1 MEIESVTLET
11 GTRLERYEI
20 LSQLGAGG
28 MGEVFLA
35 QDTKLDRRV
44 ALKILPEEFAQ
55 DGDRMRRF
63 VQEAKSASALSHPNI
78 ITIHEIGD
86 ADGSHFIVTEYVEGE
101 TLTRRLRREPMSL
114 RSCLDIAIQIASALQ
129 AAHNARIVHR
139 DIKPDNVMIRP
150 DGLVKLLDFGIAKL
164 TEKNRE
170 PVDEE
175 AATAIKGGTSPGM
188 IVGTAAYMSPEQA
201 RGKQIDPRTD
211 IFSFGVVLY
220 EMLTLKQPFEGEN
233 PMDLI
238 GAILHKEPKP
248 IRQLLPEIPQD
259 IERLINKTLRKDREE
274 RYQTAKDL
282 LIDLRD
288 AKQELEAQS
297 RLERTTPLNQEGPD
311 TLILTA
317 ATVDIPHTTS
327 SAEYLVSEITK
338 RKRSLAVLVVLL
350 ASIGLGYWVFG
361 NRAAP
366 AKQIESIAVMPFVN
380 ESGNAD
386 VEYLS
391 DGMTETLISSLSQLP
406 NLSVKARSSVFR
418 YKGKEVDLQKIAQE
432 LKVQA
437 ILTGRVMQRGDQLL
451 LSLELVDTRTENAIW
466 SEQYNR
472 KQTDLVS
479 LQSEIARDVSSK
491 LRMKLS
497 GTDEQKLTKTY
508 PANTDAYQLYLKG
521 RFYWNKRASDSLKQ
535 AAQYYKQ
542 AIEKDPGYALAY
554 SGLAE
559 TYVLFSPYSV
569 TSPQESFPQAK
580 AAALRA
586 LEIDDSLAEAHAAL
600 AIYLT
605 TFERDRSGAEKE
617 LRRAIELNPTYAT
630 AHHWLGLEILG
641 PSKRFDEALVEIKR
655 AEELDPLSSVIVTE
669 VGACLLYARR
679 YDEAIAQFKHSLT
692 LDPQFYYAHVY
703 LGWALNA
710 KGMYREAIEEYRR
723 ALALSEDPTAK
734 AFLALSLAKSGQRGE
749 AIKLREQL
757 NLESQNRYVPSY
769 CFAIVHLALGEKDE
783 AFIWLEKDIAERSS
797 WTVMYAIVPELDE
810 LRGDPRF
817 KDMLKRL
824 NLPE

>member
-1 MEIESVTLET
+1 MTIAA

-44 ALKILPEEFAQ
+44 ALKILTEEFAQ

-78 ITIHEIGD
+78 ITIYEIGD
-86 ADGSHFIVTEYVEGE
+86 ADGSHFIATEYVEGE

-114 RSCLDIAIQIASALQ
+114 RSSLDIAIQIASALQ
-129 AAHNARIVHR
+129 AAHNAGIVHR

-175 AATAIKGGTSPGM
+175 TATAIKGGTSPGM

-380 ESGNAD
+380 VSRDPNT
-386 VEYLS
+386 EYLS
-391 DGMTETLISSLSQLP
+391 DGISESLINSMSQWSQLK
-406 NLSVKARSSVFR
+406 VIARSSVFK
-418 YKGKEVDLQKIAQE
+418 YKGKEIDPEEVAKTLG
-432 LKVQA
+432 VGA
-437 ILTGRVMQRGDQLL
+437 IVTGRVVQRGD
-451 LSLELVDTRTENAIW
+451 ELQVSVELMNAQNKTQMW
-466 SEQYNR
+466 GEQYNR
-472 KQTDLVS
+472 RAADLQAV
-479 LQSEIARDVSSK
+479 QAEIARTISEK
-491 LRMKLS
+491 LRLRLT
-497 GTDEQKLTKTY
+497 GAQEQQLTKQATGN
-508 PANTDAYQLYLKG
+508 PEAYQLYLTGLFYFQKGNIENIKKALDYYTQAVALDPKFAPAYASMAVAYSNLTTSGADPAEMLAKG
-521 RFYWNKRASDSLKQ
+521 RA
-535 AAQYYKQ
+535 AAQK
-542 AIEKDPGYALAY
+542 
-554 SGLAE
+554 
-559 TYVLFSPYSV
+559 
-569 TSPQESFPQAK
+569 
-580 AAALRA
+580 A
-586 LEIDDSLAEAHAAL
+586 LELDDSLAEAHAAL
-600 AIYLT
+600 AIIK
-605 TFERDRSGAEKE
+605 RDEWDWSGAEREYK
-617 LRRAIELNPTYAT
+617 RAVELNPNYAG
-630 AHHWLGLEILG
+630 AHGNYALYLSRMG
-641 PSKRFDEALVEIKR
+641 RAAEALSENKR
-655 AEELDPLSSVIVTE
+655 AQEIDPLRIVFKSNE
-669 VGACLLYARR
+669 GAILYFARR
-679 YDEAIAQFKHSLT
+679 YDEAIQVSQNVIRMQP
-692 LDPQFYYAHVY
+692 DYANAHIY
-703 LGWALNA
+703 LGYTYEM
-710 KGMYREAIEEYRR
+710 KGMYAEAIAAYQK
-723 ALALSEDPTAK
+723 DI
-734 AFLALSLAKSGQRGE
+734 SLDGETPSLLCYLGYAYAMSGKRGE
-749 AIKLREQL
+749 ALVILGKLKRTKEHVSPIEL
-757 NLESQNRYVPSY
+757 ATLYVGLEDKEAALESLERAYREHDLQMQFLKVEPHFDSLRSEAR
-769 CFAIVHLALGEKDE
+769 FADLMGRVG
-783 AFIWLEKDIAERSS
+783 
-797 WTVMYAIVPELDE
+797 
-810 LRGDPRF
+810 
-817 KDMLKRL
+817 
-824 NLPE
+824 LPQ